1 MILKSRVRIQLPLA
15 LQKDTKRSEQMIRSE
30 LPLIK
35 ILKREDRIR
44 LRYSDLEFILSPVLL
59 LFSLQTDVAIYVAE
73 MV

>member
-1 MILKSRVRIQLPLA
+1 V
-15 LQKDTKRSEQMIRSE
+15 IRSE

-59 LFSLQTDVAIYVAE
+59 LFSLQTDVAIDVAE
-73 MV
+73 IS